1 MRKTLLGVDYHKEQD
16 QQGSLF
22 SEAEISLTGNT
33 NKKKMIIKQ
42 NFTEEI
48 YKKAL
53 ERSS

>member
-22 SEAEISLTGNT
+22 KEAEISLTGNA
-33 NKKKMIIKQ
+33 NKKIDYKAE
-42 NFTEEI
+42 FSEEI

-53 ERSS
+53 VRSS